1 MAFTPSPGNFDTI
14 TEDGQGFVGNA
25 GRWNNRPDIYANA
38 NTIVNDQQTVTIGE
52 LNALPSAQHRIR
64 ITSAFR
70 TANNSVARFRFSDNL
85 AWYDF
90 TNHANALAFRGAVSW
105 GSGGQQKA
113 NWLDGTNTTAYGIAL
128 AYIRGDQLCKASKSQ
143 YVEIDLLN
151 MGGSRILVYWN
162 FHQHSD
168 AGVLMHLWCKGLI
181 DYHMP
186 NIKRF
191 NIMSDTGVF
200 SKAHIQ
206 AEWI

>member
-1 MAFTPSPGNFDTI
+1 MAFKPSPANFETT
-14 TEDGQGFVGNA
+14 TEDSQGFVGNA
-25 GRWNNRPDIYANA
+25 GWWNTQPDIYSNA
-38 NTIVNDQQTVTIGE
+38 NSIANNQQTITIGE
-52 LNALPSAQHRIR
+52 LVALPSAKHRIR

-70 TANNSVARFRFSDNL
+70 TEVNTVIRFRFSDNL

-105 GSGGQQKA
+105 GSGGQQKT

-128 AYIRGDQLCKASKSQ
+128 SYIRGDQLCKAGKPQ

-151 MGGSRILVYWN
+151 LGGNRILVHWN

-181 DYHMP
+181 DY
-186 NIKRF
+186 NIADIKRI
-191 NIMSDTGVF
+191 NLMSDTGI
-200 SKAHIQ
+200 SSRAELH
-206 AEWI
+206 AEWT